1 MHKQHIS
8 KVIAFVG
15 MPGAGKTSAIEYLVK
30 KNIPKVHFGGV
41 VLDALKEEGYELNE
55 TNEKMMREKLR
66 REHGSDVIV
75 TRIITQIEDL
85 INAGQKEILADGL
98 YSWTEFKTLKQAFA
112 HQVIVIGVV
121 TPRAERHKRLAERE
135 IRPINRDEAAK
146 RDWAEIESLEKGGPI
161 AIADYYI
168 VNNGSLGHFHDQ
180 IDEIMG
186 VIGI

>member
-1 MHKQHIS
+1 M
-8 KVIAFVG
+8 
-15 MPGAGKTSAIEYLVK
+15 
-30 KNIPKVHFGGV
+30 
-41 VLDALKEEGYELNE
+41 
-55 TNEKMMREKLR
+55 
-66 REHGSDVIV
+66 
-75 TRIITQIEDL
+75 
-85 INAGQKEILADGL
+85 
-98 YSWTEFKTLKQAFA
+98 
-112 HQVIVIGVV
+112 V